1 MTVGNETVHF
11 RKDAKGLR
19 GEKHH
24 FASTTNVRL
33 FISITISTDSTSSL
47 AILYMGFDMNN
58 RERKGL

>member
-1 MTVGNETVHF
+1 MTVGNETMHF

-33 FISITISTDSTSSL
+33 ISITISTDNTSSL
-47 AILYMGFDMNN
+47 AILYMGFDMNT